1 MRVIRN
7 HSKTVLGRQYSAI
20 AKKHLLLFEVD
31 CVSFSFDMLKL
42 VIVMLTNKFGHDM
55 VIEAMR
61 KEFSQARFLS
71 IAQNQLLRAHDEIKM
86 SISRLQLKEKDDEPS
101 AVNIVTREELIP
113 YNVQFTS
120 EKFMSLSSLARVR
133 GQLRYLKVCINFQ

>member
-1 MRVIRN
+1 
-7 HSKTVLGRQYSAI
+7 
-20 AKKHLLLFEVD
+20 
-31 CVSFSFDMLKL
+31 MLKL

-86 SISRLQLKEKDDEPS
+86 SISRLQLKENHDEPS

>member
-1 MRVIRN
+1 
-7 HSKTVLGRQYSAI
+7 
-20 AKKHLLLFEVD
+20 
-31 CVSFSFDMLKL
+31 
-42 VIVMLTNKFGHDM
+42 
-55 VIEAMR
+55 MR

-86 SISRLQLKEKDDEPS
+86 SISRMQLKEKDDEPN

-133 GQLRYLKVCINFQ
+133 GQLRYLKVCNNCQ

>member
-1 MRVIRN
+1 
-7 HSKTVLGRQYSAI
+7 
-20 AKKHLLLFEVD
+20 
-31 CVSFSFDMLKL
+31 
-42 VIVMLTNKFGHDM
+42 
-55 VIEAMR
+55 MR

-86 SISRLQLKEKDDEPS
+86 SISRLQLRERDDEPS

-133 GQLRYLKVCINFQ
+133 GQLRYLKVCNNCQ

>member
-1 MRVIRN
+1 
-7 HSKTVLGRQYSAI
+7 
-20 AKKHLLLFEVD
+20 
-31 CVSFSFDMLKL
+31 
-42 VIVMLTNKFGHDM
+42 
-55 VIEAMR
+55 
-61 KEFSQARFLS
+61 LS

-120 EKFMSLSSLARVR
+120 EKFMSLTSLARVR

>member
-1 MRVIRN
+1 
-7 HSKTVLGRQYSAI
+7 
-20 AKKHLLLFEVD
+20 
-31 CVSFSFDMLKL
+31 
-42 VIVMLTNKFGHDM
+42 
-55 VIEAMR
+55 MR

-86 SISRLQLKEKDDEPS
+86 SISRLQLRERDDEPS

-120 EKFMSLSSLARVR
+120 EKFMSLSSLGRVR
-133 GQLRYLKVCINFQ
+133 GQLRYLKVCNNCQ

>member
-1 MRVIRN
+1 
-7 HSKTVLGRQYSAI
+7 
-20 AKKHLLLFEVD
+20 
-31 CVSFSFDMLKL
+31 
-42 VIVMLTNKFGHDM
+42 
-55 VIEAMR
+55 MR

-86 SISRLQLKEKDDEPS
+86 SISRMQLKEKDDEPS

-133 GQLRYLKVCINFQ
+133 GQLRYLKVCNNCQ